1 MAKMTAAQAIAS
13 DDWADYPAI
22 AAALDQ
28 LDKATNPQERGAAQ
42 DALRRA
48 ELERAL
54 ALGFDDMWSDWER
67 EEAHNLG
74 LIKGD

>member
-28 LDKATNPQERGAAQ
+28 LEQATNPQERSNAQ

-48 ELERAL
+48 ELERDL
-54 ALGFDDMWSDWER
+54 AMGFDDMWGDWER
-67 EEAHNLG
+67 EQAHKLG
-74 LIKGD
+74 LIKGE